1 MTHFDF
7 SSLNIWAILVA
18 SILNMAIGFVWFSM
32 ALFGKPWMAG
42 LGFKVEDLKPEPKLY
57 IITYILGLFM
67 AVVMALFLQGVD
79 NVVHGLAYG
88 GILALGF
95 VIPTL
100 VTHYLYEMRKGKLI
114 FIIAGHVFVVFLVYG
129 ALLGAWQ

>member
-1 MTHFDF
+1 M
-7 SSLNIWAILVA
+7 L
-18 SILNMAIGFVWFSM
+18 
-32 ALFGKPWMAG
+32 G
-42 LGFKVEDLKPEPKLY
+42 LGLKEEDMKPEPKLF
-57 IITYILGLFM
+57 IMTYLLGLFM

-79 NVVHGLAYG
+79 NALHGLAYG

-114 FIIAGHVFVVFLVYG
+114 LIIAGHVFVVFIIYG
-129 ALLGAWQ
+129 TVLGGWH